1 MDEENLSVNRCDCL
15 NVSFAELKKLGSMAA
30 ARKAG
35 AGVEC
40 GGCIPYLK
48 LVFETGETAFDV
60 DDPRVTGGS

>member
-1 MDEENLSVNRCDCL
+1 MDEEELCVDRCDCL
-15 NVSFAELKKLGSMAA
+15 NVSFEELKKLGSLEK

-48 LVFETGETAFDV
+48 IVFETGETAFDI
-60 DDPRVTGGS
+60 DDPRASEDV